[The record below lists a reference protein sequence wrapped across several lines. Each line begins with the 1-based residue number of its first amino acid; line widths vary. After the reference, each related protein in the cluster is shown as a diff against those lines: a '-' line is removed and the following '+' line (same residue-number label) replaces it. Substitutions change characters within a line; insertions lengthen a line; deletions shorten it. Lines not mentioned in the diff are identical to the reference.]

1 MHIKIC
7 GILQK
12 SILKQDIFLKF
23 NQEANL
29 KDKFKKPRP
38 LFSKRGQKSLV
49 VIVVVDD
56 LVGLEFDAF

>member
-12 SILKQDIFLKF
+12 SILKQNIFLKF

-29 KDKFKKPRP
+29 KDKFKQPRP
-38 LFSKRGQKSLV
+38 RFANEAKKSLV